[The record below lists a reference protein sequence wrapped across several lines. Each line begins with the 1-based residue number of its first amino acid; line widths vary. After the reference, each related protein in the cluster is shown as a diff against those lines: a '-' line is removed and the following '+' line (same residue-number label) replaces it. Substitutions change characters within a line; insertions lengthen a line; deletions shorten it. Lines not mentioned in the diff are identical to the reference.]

1 MIDGFA
7 NQTLKEEL
15 DRVEARSDELD
26 RLLEQQEDDHA
37 VLIHPN
43 MARRY
48 QEEIRQLVTTIN
60 DEERRDE
67 AIGLLRTLID
77 RIELVPNEDR
87 SNLVINLY
95 GELAGIL
102 AIAMSKEKPLA
113 DNDALLMGVKLVA
126 EEGLEPPTHGL

>member
-15 DRVEARSDELD
+15 DRVEARCDELD
-26 RLLEQQEDDHA
+26 RLHEQQEDDHA

-77 RIELVPNEDR
+77 RIELVPNEGR
-87 SNLVINLY
+87 SDLVINLY
-95 GELAGIL
+95 GALAGIL

-113 DNDALLMGVKLVA
+113 DNDSLLMGVKLVA